1 MKTVVKIE
9 RFKGK
14 RGYKR
19 VIFNDSSQLQVDDEI
34 ISYFG
39 IKDGAEFDDIQLK
52 KIKEL
57 SARKIAKDKALEFL
71 KYGGKSERELIKK
84 LAGLRIN
91 KDIIDETVNDFKRV
105 GIINDEEFAMRF
117 SRDFITRKPAGEI
130 LLKMELK
137 KRGINSEIIEE
148 TIKIIYSEFDK
159 KELALKLVK
168 KKKYDPATADVKTK
182 KKMCEFL
189 LRRGFDW
196 GVVGEVVKVCPL
208 E

>member
-19 VIFNDSSQLQVDDEI
+19 VIFNDSSQLQVDDEL

-39 IKDGAEFDDIQLK
+39 IKDGAEFDDNQLK
-52 KIKEL
+52 NIKEL
-57 SARKIAKDKALEFL
+57 SARKITKDKALEFL

-84 LAGLRIN
+84 LAGLRLKQEIIN
-91 KDIIDETVNDFKRV
+91 ETIQDLKRV
-105 GIINDEEFAMRF
+105 GFVNDEEFALRF
-117 SRDFITRKPAGEI
+117 SRNFITRKPAGEFLI
-130 LLKMELK
+130 KTELK
-137 KRGINSEIIEE
+137 KRGIKDEVIEE
-148 TIKIIYSEFDK
+148 TIKKIYSEFDK
-159 KELALKLVK
+159 KELALKLVRK
-168 KKKYDPATADVKTK
+168 KKFNLPTDNPKEK
-182 KKMCEFL
+182 KKISDLL

-196 GVVGEVVKVCPL
+196 GIVGEVMKINS